1 MKTSIHLGRWLSRM
15 PVGRQLFTGFA
26 TVLVL
31 TLAVGAA
38 GLVGLRSVDAEANAL
53 SEKWLKGVGDLSDA
67 RAIVVET
74 REFELKHSRTDDR
87 SYHAEYE
94 EKMAESA
101 KSLGALAE
109 RYKARVEGDQEV
121 ELYASLAKAW
131 SEYRAAQERVIKLG
145 REGQQMDAADIA
157 DGASSMAF
165 EEVVAALNSL
175 IQFNYDG
182 GDAASANAQQVY
194 AQAWTAMLALLGT
207 ALALGIGM
215 AVVITLHL
223 LRQLGGEPST
233 AVAVARAVAQ
243 GDLTTRI
250 HLKAGDRDSLLAWLQ
265 TMQQDLARAVADVRR
280 GSDHVAH
287 ASTEIAAGNQDL
299 SGRTEQQAG
308 ELQQTASTMEEL
320 GSTVRNNADNA
331 RQAAQLAQGASN
343 VAVQGGQVVGQVV
356 ETMRGI
362 QASSQKIADI
372 IGVIDGIAFQTN
384 ILALNAAVEAAR
396 AGEQGRGFAVVAGE
410 VRSLAQRSAE
420 AAREIKALITASV
433 ERVEQGTSLVDK
445 AGSTMQEIVGAV
457 QRVTDI
463 IGEISAASTEQS
475 AGVVQVGAAIT
486 RMDQGTQQ
494 NAALVEQSAA
504 AAESLKQQ
512 AQQLVQAVAVFK
524 LDAGGA
530 TVPTAPRA
538 ATAVP
543 AGRPAPAPA
552 PRSPARP
559 AASPAPRAQAQAKAA
574 PAPAPAVATAD
585 SGDDDWQ
592 SF

>member
-1 MKTSIHLGRWLSRM
+1 MRTSIHLGRWLAGV
-15 PVGRQLFTGFA
+15 PVGRQLFIGFA
-26 TVLVL
+26 TVPVL
-31 TLAVGAA
+31 TLAVGGA
-38 GLVGLRSVDAEANAL
+38 GLVGLRSVDAEAVAL

-67 RAIVVET
+67 RALVVET
-74 REFELKHSRTDDR
+74 RDFELKHSRTDDK
-87 SYHAEYE
+87 SYHSEYE
-94 EKMAESA
+94 EKMTEGA
-101 KSLGALAE
+101 KSLGALSE
-109 RYKARVEGDQEV
+109 RYKARVQGDQEA
-121 ELYASLAKAW
+121 ELVANLTKAW
-131 SEYRAAQERVIKLG
+131 AEYRSAQERVVKLG

-157 DGASSMAF
+157 DGVSSMAF
-165 EEVVAALNSL
+165 EEVVAALNGL

-182 GDAASANAQQVY
+182 GDAASAHVQQVY
-194 AQAWTAMLALLGT
+194 AQAWMAVLALLGS
-207 ALALGIGM
+207 AMVIGVGM
-215 AVVITLHL
+215 AVVITRQM

-243 GDLTTRI
+243 GDLSTRI
-250 HLKAGDRDSLLAWLQ
+250 MLKAGDQDSVLAWLK

-343 VAVQGGQVVGQVV
+343 VAVQGGEVVSQVV

-372 IGVIDGIAFQTN
+372 IGTIDGIAFQTN

-410 VRSLAQRSAE
+410 VRSLALRSAE

-433 ERVEQGTSLVDK
+433 ERVEQGTTLVDK
-445 AGSTMQEIVGAV
+445 AGSTMQEIVGAA

-475 AGVVQVGAAIT
+475 AGVAQVGAAIT

-524 LDAGGA
+524 LDAND
-530 TVPTAPRA
+530 TVMTTPPQA
-538 ATAVP
+538 ATAMP
-543 AGRPAPAPA
+543 ARRPAAPPAPKAPAKASPQPAAKPAVQAKAPAPT
-552 PRSPARP
+552 PAL
-559 AASPAPRAQAQAKAA
+559 
-574 PAPAPAVATAD
+574 ATAD
-585 SGDDDWQ
+585 SGDADWQ

>member
-1 MKTSIHLGRWLSRM
+1 M

-38 GLVGLRSVDAEANAL
+38 GLVGLRSVDAEAVAL

-67 RAIVVET
+67 RALVVET

-87 SYHAEYE
+87 SYHSEYE

-101 KSLGALAE
+101 KSLSALAE
-109 RYKARVEGDQEV
+109 RYKARVQGEQEG
-121 ELYASLAKAW
+121 ELYATLAKAW
-131 SEYRAAQERVIKLG
+131 GEYRGAQERVIKLG
-145 REGQQMDAADIA
+145 RDGQQMDAADIA

-165 EEVVAALNSL
+165 EEVVAALNGL

-182 GDAASANAQQVY
+182 GDAASEHVQTVY
-194 AQAWTAMLALLGT
+194 AQAWTAVVALLGG
-207 ALALGIGM
+207 ALVLGIGM
-215 AVVITLHL
+215 AVVITRQL

-243 GDLTTRI
+243 GDLTTRVT
-250 HLKAGDRDSLLAWLQ
+250 LKAGDRDSLLAWLQ
-265 TMQQDLARAVADVRR
+265 TMQQDLAKAVADVRR

-343 VAVQGGQVVGQVV
+343 VAVQGGEVVGQVV
-356 ETMRGI
+356 ETMKGI
-362 QASSQKIADI
+362 QASSQKITDI
-372 IGVIDGIAFQTN
+372 IGTIDGIAFQTN

-463 IGEISAASTEQS
+463 IGEISAASSEQS
-475 AGVVQVGAAIT
+475 AGVAQVGSAIT

-524 LDAGGA
+524 LDASSVSTA
-530 TVPTAPRA
+530 TAPKA
-538 ATAVP
+538 ATAMPAMPAKRQASAPVP
-543 AGRPAPAPA
+543 K
-552 PRSPARP
+552 SPAKP
-559 AASPAPRAQAQAKAA
+559 AAAPIARTPAAA
-574 PAPAPAVATAD
+574 PAPAPALATAD